1 MLNYI
6 LVSAGAAI
14 GGALRFGISSYI
26 QKNISVIF
34 PYGTL
39 VVNVIGSFILG
50 IIMFYLNEKE
60 LIGSEF
66 RLFLT
71 VGFCGGFTTFSTFSY
86 ETLALFRDSEI
97 GLALYNVMLNVILC
111 LAGIYIAYLI
121 SKIIGWFMQTNSEAK
136 LLRIFVGESDRI
148 NGKPVYE
155 TLVLKA
161 REAGLAGATVIKG
174 IMGFGANSKIHTSKL
189 LTLSEDLPLIIEI
202 VDTLEKIEK
211 FIPTINIIF
220 ENANIGGLVTIE
232 KAQIIKY
239 ISTKK

>member
-97 GLALYNVMLNVILC
+97 ALALYNVMLNVILC
-111 LAGIYIAYLI
+111 LAGIYLAYLI
-121 SKIIGWFMQTNSEAK
+121 SKLIGWFMQTNSEAK

-202 VDTLEKIEK
+202 VDTLEKIES
-211 FIPTINIIF
+211 FIPTINNIF

>member
-1 MLNYI
+1 
-6 LVSAGAAI
+6 
-14 GGALRFGISSYI
+14 
-26 QKNISVIF
+26 
-34 PYGTL
+34 
-39 VVNVIGSFILG
+39 
-50 IIMFYLNEKE
+50 
-60 LIGSEF
+60 
-66 RLFLT
+66 
-71 VGFCGGFTTFSTFSY
+71 
-86 ETLALFRDSEI
+86 
-97 GLALYNVMLNVILC
+97 
-111 LAGIYIAYLI
+111 
-121 SKIIGWFMQTNSEAK
+121 MQTNSEAK

-239 ISTKK
+239 ISAKK

>member
-1 MLNYI
+1 
-6 LVSAGAAI
+6 
-14 GGALRFGISSYI
+14 
-26 QKNISVIF
+26 
-34 PYGTL
+34 
-39 VVNVIGSFILG
+39 
-50 IIMFYLNEKE
+50 
-60 LIGSEF
+60 
-66 RLFLT
+66 
-71 VGFCGGFTTFSTFSY
+71 
-86 ETLALFRDSEI
+86 
-97 GLALYNVMLNVILC
+97 
-111 LAGIYIAYLI
+111 
-121 SKIIGWFMQTNSEAK
+121 MQTSSEAK

-202 VDTLEKIEK
+202 VDTLEKIES
-211 FIPTINIIF
+211 FIPTINNIF